1 MFAHAALIFN
11 SSSPINSFRRPVRF
25 MLSVLRL
32 DWEQPSNDFEEQV
45 NDFRH
50 GKKVQCIDY
59 VGGKHED

>member
-1 MFAHAALIFN
+1 
-11 SSSPINSFRRPVRF
+11 

-50 GKKVQCIDY
+50 GKVQCIEY